1 MVNVPEFRRDGVP
14 RVTGGTY
21 PARIWKAFMDQAHI
35 GLPALDWD
43 APEAPKRNP
52 LRLFLPGVD
61 CTAQLVSGTL
71 PRSATGTV
79 VTVVPTSS
87 TTTTTVA
94 PTTTVATTPGSPMV
108 PVVPAPAPTVPVGPV
123 VRIVDPGTTIAPTDL
138 NPLTPIVG
146 VDPQNTYIYDCVK
159 GIPPTVRVVE

>member
-21 PARIWKAFMDQAHI
+21 PAKIWKAFMDQAHI

-43 APEAPKRNP
+43 VPGVVQQNPKR
-52 LRLFLPGVD
+52 LYLPGVD
-61 CTAQLVSGTL
+61 CTAQLVSGKL
-71 PRSATGTV
+71 PRAATGTV
-79 VTVVPTSS
+79 NTVVPTTTTPTTTLPP
-87 TTTTTVA
+87 TTTTSTVPGTPVVPGLAA
-94 PTTTVATTPGSPMV
+94 PTTTVLAG
-108 PVVPAPAPTVPVGPV
+108 PA
-123 VRIVDPGTTIAPTDL
+123 VRVVDPGTTIAPTDL